1 MLTKGKAIVLSTLK
15 YKDNDLIVKC
25 YTSHRG
31 CVSYLQRGVLKSKK
45 GRIRAVYFQPLSQLE
60 IDETYRPNRSLQV
73 LKEIKP
79 LYLYHTLHTNLI
91 KAAVAMF
98 LAEVLS
104 STLNE
109 EESNLPL
116 FNFLETVFQYLDK
129 EEKFANFH
137 LLFMLKLSRYLG
149 FYPDLES
156 IQNPYFNLE
165 SGLFER
171 ESPVKYF
178 IKGSNL
184 EVLKSLLGMDFDA
197 LNSLKLSSSQR
208 REFLNVLLLY
218 FELHLGS
225 FRKPKSLQ
233 VFNEIFH

>member
-1 MLTKGKAIVLSTLK
+1 MLTKGKAIVLSSLK

-45 GRIRAVYFQPLSQLE
+45 GRIKAVYFQPLSQLE

-79 LYLYHTLHTNLI
+79 LYLYSSLHTNLI
-91 KAAVAMF
+91 KASVAMF

-109 EESNLPL
+109 EEANLPL

-137 LLFMLKLSRYLG
+137 LLFMLKLTRYLG
-149 FYPDLES
+149 FYPDLETMGS
-156 IQNPYFNLE
+156 PYFNLE
-165 SGLFER
+165 SGLFE
-171 ESPVKYF
+171 EENTGKYF

-184 EVLKSLLGMDFDA
+184 EVLKTLLGMDFVA
-197 LNSLKLSSSQR
+197 LNTLKLNSLQR
-208 REFLNVLLLY
+208 RDFLNVLLLY